1 MIRRTRT
8 LTLIAAALLMPLG
21 VMAAD
26 APAPATDA
34 PKATTAKP
42 ARKTALGCDETTS
55 SRIRRDKGGKCT
67 PSSAPTRTYTK
78 EDIDTTGQADLSEA
92 LKRLDPRFH

>member
-1 MIRRTRT
+1 MTRHSRT
-8 LTLIAAALLMPLG
+8 LTLIAAALLLPLG
-21 VMAAD
+21 AVAADAAAPAAD
-26 APAPATDA
+26 AP
-34 PKATTAKP
+34 KASTAKP
-42 ARKTALGCDETTS
+42 VKKTTLECDTTS

-78 EDIDTTGQADLSEA
+78 EDIDSTGQTDLTEA